1 MEKLTILEMR
11 DGSNLLEWLVI
22 NSVTKKGVVDKIW
35 PDRAKDGKWKIEFL
49 INGVE
54 LPIMKSFKELE
65 SSLDE
70 MVQEAAEK
78 IVENKLS
85 DFDYSLDDVL
95 EDVKNLFRKKLGYK
109 EREEWD

>member
-11 DGSNLLEWLVI
+11 ECNLLEWLVI
-22 NSVTKKGVVDKIW
+22 NSITKKGNVEKIW
-35 PDRAKDGKWKIEFL
+35 PEFTKDGKWEIQFL
-49 INGVE
+49 MNGVE

-70 MVQEAAEK
+70 MVQRAAEK

-95 EDVKNLFRKKLGYK
+95 DDVKNLFRKKLGYK